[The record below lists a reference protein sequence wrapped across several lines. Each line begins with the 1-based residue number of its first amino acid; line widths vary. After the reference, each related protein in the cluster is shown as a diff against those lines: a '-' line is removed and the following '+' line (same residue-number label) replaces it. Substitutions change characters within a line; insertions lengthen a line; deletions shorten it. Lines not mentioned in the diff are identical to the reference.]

1 MQDSRS
7 VALQKFTTI
16 FQDDETLAKN
26 VEKAVYNRTVRLF
39 AHHRGDGMK
48 GFQSMYTHKF
58 MEMKRALV
66 QGSLKARLVSKEV
79 KCKDL
84 VGMTPDLLWPEGPCA
99 EALRKYKERELQ
111 LEQIKSKD
119 EEYEGVFMCKKCKSK
134 KTTYHQMQTR
144 SADEP
149 MTTFVSCNN
158 CGNRWKFS

>member
-1 MQDSRS
+1 MQASRRI
-7 VALQKFTTI
+7 ALTKFLGI
-16 FQDDETLAKN
+16 FGEDETLAKN

-39 AHHRGDGMK
+39 VHRQDDVK
-48 GFQSMYTHKF
+48 GFQWMYAHKF

-84 VGMTPDLLWPEGPCA
+84 VGMTPDLLWPEGPHA
-99 EALRKYKERELQ
+99 KALNNHKKRELQ
-111 LEQIKSKD
+111 MEQIKSRD

-134 KTTYHQMQTR
+134 KTEYHQMQTR

>member
-1 MQDSRS
+1 MQASRQTALSKLS
-7 VALQKFTTI
+7 VI
-16 FQDDETLAKN
+16 FPGDEVLAKN
-26 VEKAVYNRTVRLF
+26 VEKAVYNRTVRVF
-39 AHHRGDGMK
+39 SNRPDDVR
-48 GFQSMYTHKF
+48 GFQWMYAHKF

-84 VGMTPDLLWPEGPCA
+84 VGMAPEFLWPEGPRA
-99 EALRKYKERELQ
+99 EAIKRYKERELQ

-119 EEYEGVFMCKKCKSK
+119 AEYEGVFMCKKCHSK
-134 KTTYHQMQTR
+134 KTSYHQMQTR